1 MLLQNVFL
9 VIQLKCYSVQFR
21 YCAEEFCDIVF
32 TSAISRSGFNKR
44 GENETWNHEYQ
55 GKSYSCLYDI
65 MLLKFSIVAKWNL
78 NNLMKIFIVQ
88 KAILYDNVQYQFL
101 RLNLEMGCVG
111 ETKLVV

>member
-1 MLLQNVFL
+1 MYSSDIVLKNFVILFLLQQSLAQVL
-9 VIQLKCYSVQFR
+9 
-21 YCAEEFCDIVF
+21 
-32 TSAISRSGFNKR
+32 TR
-44 GENETWNHEYQ
+44 GVRMKHGIMNIKGN
-55 GKSYSCLYDI
+55 YSCLYDM